1 MKPVLRAVRR
11 AGLGLATIAALTATP
26 LKAMAQSA
34 PTPTPP
40 ALPADA
46 PPITGMDGSAV
57 VQELLV
63 IGRRPGPALWR
74 VTRGDSEVVIV
85 GGLSPLPHSLQWDTI
100 RVEHA
105 LEDSTVLFLSPNK
118 AHVGVFDA
126 ASMFM
131 RQGALKPAHGADME
145 TTLPPALRARF
156 IRVRDSFHGDPK
168 HYQHWKPALAG
179 LFLVGDFHRAAGLSD
194 DKPGTTIAKL
204 ARAANA
210 EVRTVGAVNV
220 KPLFDAAANM
230 SDAQNQACLSAALDD
245 IERESARA
253 RPAAAAWAVGD
264 LRGVRE
270 NSSASLVDGCLLQL
284 PGVQNIVESGTR
296 DAVQTIHAALNR
308 PGRSV
313 AVIDLTFLL
322 RKNGV
327 LDRLKVEG
335 DQITVP
341 LD

>member
-1 MKPVLRAVRR
+1 MRSVSRAILRLH
-11 AGLGLATIAALTATP
+11 AGLTVGALASAIPVMAA
-26 LKAMAQSA
+26 AQA
-34 PTPTPP
+34 PPRAAPAAAPAAPP
-40 ALPADA
+40 ADE
-46 PPITGMDGSAV
+46 SAV
-57 VQELLV
+57 VQELTV

-85 GGLSPLPHSLQWDTI
+85 GGLSPLPHSLKWDTI

-105 LEDSTVLFLSPNK
+105 LEDSTVLFLPPNK
-118 AHVGVFDA
+118 AHVGVFDE

-179 LFLVGDFHRAAGLSD
+179 LFLVGDYHRAAGLSD

-220 KPLFDAAANM
+220 KPLFDAAATM

-253 RPAAAAWAVGD
+253 QPAAAAWAVGD

-284 PGVQNIVESGTR
+284 PSVQNLVESGTR

-327 LDRLKVEG
+327 LDRLKAEG